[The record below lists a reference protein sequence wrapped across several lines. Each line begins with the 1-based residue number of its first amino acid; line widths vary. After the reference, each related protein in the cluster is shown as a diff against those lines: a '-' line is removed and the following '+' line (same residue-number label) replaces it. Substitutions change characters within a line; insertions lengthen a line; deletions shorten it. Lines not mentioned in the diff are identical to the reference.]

1 MTARTPKQLSETAA
15 QPEWSP
21 EAAKAPLNG
30 LVPMIQVA
38 DVERSA
44 AFYRLLGFEIGNKV
58 PRNGT
63 PHWAW
68 LYAPKAPDWKR
79 GPNLMVVRSEC
90 AITPDEQVLFYLYAT
105 DLKSLRGELIAAG
118 IKTSEISYPE
128 YLPEGEFETHD
139 PDGYRL
145 MVAQSGKDTP

>member
-1 MTARTPKQLSETAA
+1 MYDSEKAGPV
-15 QPEWSP
+15 PESSL
-21 EAAKAPLNG
+21 EANAPLTS

-58 PRNGT
+58 PRSGT

-68 LYAPKAPDWKR
+68 LYAPKAADWKR

-90 AITPDEQVLFYLYAT
+90 AVMPDTQVLFYAYAT

-118 IKTSEISYPE
+118 IKVGEISYPE